1 MGSGVTRG
9 VKGLASSVADGV
21 SGVVAQPYAG
31 AQSEG
36 VWGFGKLTL
45 PTPLVSSNMYSII
58 GKGVAKGVLGLGTKV
73 LFLFHSFFGWF
84 QAYSCVFLYSQLL
97 ER

>member
-1 MGSGVTRG
+1 MFAQNREKAQGLGSGVTRG

-36 VWGFGKLTL
+36 VWGFGKLSL
-45 PTPLVSSNMYSII
+45 LII
-58 GKGVAKGVLGLGTKV
+58 P
-73 LFLFHSFFGWF
+73 
-84 QAYSCVFLYSQLL
+84 
-97 ER
+97 